1 MSGVFKR
8 AARVEVKRASVGNR
22 RLAGLTT
29 AALYLASGALLATG
43 CSGAASK
50 QEPQARLSSEVK
62 DQSEHHEHDH
72 EHHDHEHHDPEH
84 KPKSFPEA
92 VERLRTLRSELAERS
107 LPKSEEWEIA
117 VDIVDWLP
125 ELAAESELN
134 EREWNRVESN
144 ASELR
149 LLLQT
154 REKDAVRWERF
165 DLALEK
171 LNESVA
177 DYRAAEARF
186 MRPMKD
192 AESMPV
198 PEEE

>member
-1 MSGVFKR
+1 
-8 AARVEVKRASVGNR
+8 
-22 RLAGLTT
+22 LAT
-29 AALYLASGALLATG
+29 AALYLISGFLFAAG
-43 CSGAASK
+43 CTGAASK
-50 QEPQARLSSEVK
+50 QEPQARLSSEIK

-92 VERLRTLRSELAERS
+92 VERLRGLRSELAERS

-149 LLLQT
+149 LLLLT
-154 REKDAVRWERF
+154 RERDAVRWERF

-186 MRPMKD
+186 MRPLKD
-192 AESMPV
+192 ADAV
-198 PEEE
+198 PTPEGE